1 VLPDSAH
8 MTTKRASKFLAFMGS
23 ATELD
28 GGIPEWLHL
37 LPAGKIQ
44 THDGVNDFQWD
55 GAALK
60 MCSFFGDAEESRI
73 PVDINHSNSKLGTQ
87 GQDTPAQGWIVELAI
102 KPDGVWGRTEWNDSG
117 KAALAN
123 KSYRGISPELMVDK
137 KTRKVTGIRGASLTN
152 YPNLKGLVPILN
164 SLDTTEEDD
173 FDMDKLLKDL
183 LAKLGLAADA
193 TQDAALQ
200 SISELVKG
208 KADFKAFLQSVA
220 KASGAAETAT
230 HEVVLQSI
238 TTALAAKG
246 SDEKVV
252 TALRAEM
259 AEMTV
264 KMNSVTGT
272 VAKDKATAFVDGEIR
287 KGRVGVSKLRE
298 HYIEMHMADPTR
310 VEKEFAAMPILN
322 GVMLAPEPPADGSV
336 VLSEV
341 EALVSKNLGIDPE
354 VYKKTKAA
362 HQAAAQ

>member
-1 VLPDSAH
+1 MRD
-8 MTTKRASKFLAFMGS
+8 KRASRFLAFMGS
-23 ATELD
+23 ATTLD

-44 THDGVNDFQWD
+44 THDGLNDFQWD
-55 GAALK
+55 GAELK

-102 KPDGVWGRTEWNDSG
+102 KPDGVWGRTEWNDTG

-123 KSYRGISPELMVDK
+123 KSYRGVSPELMVDK

-164 SLDTTEEDD
+164 SLDPTEEDD
-173 FDMDKLLKDL
+173 FDMDKFMKDL
-183 LAKLGLAADA
+183 LAALGLAADA
-193 TQDAALQ
+193 TQDVALQ
-200 SISELVKG
+200 SISDLVKG

-220 KASGAAETAT
+220 KASGAAETAS
-230 HEVVLQSI
+230 HDVILQSI

-246 SDEKVV
+246 SDDKVV
-252 TALRAEM
+252 TALRTEM

-272 VAKDKATAFVDGEIR
+272 VAKDKATTFVDGEIK

-298 HYIEMHMADPTR
+298 HYIEMHMADPAR

-322 GVMLAPEPPADGSV
+322 GVMLAPEPPADGKPG
-336 VLSEV
+336 LTKE
-341 EALVSKNLGIDPE
+341 ERDMAKLMGIDPE
-354 VYKKTKAA
+354 AMQKTKEAEAA
-362 HQAAAQ
+362 KRAAA